1 VNDVIAEI
9 EESNPEEK
17 IRKSRL
23 TKLCYTRWTEKSKAV
38 ITLKELFV
46 VTYDAFGRL
55 QETGNSESSKRDLC
69 LQQAMESG
77 SFIVCLV
84 ILHEVF
90 STAHALTAYLQGVNV
105 DLEAAMTMAD
115 HVREQIQEMRH
126 SDDAKFGKLFEIAQ
140 NLAGQIGEV
149 IQSSQ
154 ESQKLSA
161 TGQTMIQRHPR
172 NIIAKQFLF
181 LFLNIL

>member
-9 EESNPEEK
+9 EESNPEEN

-55 QETGNSESSKRDLC
+55 QETGNSESSKRDFS

-77 SFIVCLV
+77 TVVSLCVL
-84 ILHEVF
+84 
-90 STAHALTAYLQGVNV
+90 
-105 DLEAAMTMAD
+105 
-115 HVREQIQEMRH
+115 
-126 SDDAKFGKLFEIAQ
+126 
-140 NLAGQIGEV
+140 
-149 IQSSQ
+149 
-154 ESQKLSA
+154 
-161 TGQTMIQRHPR
+161 
-172 NIIAKQFLF
+172 
-181 LFLNIL
+181 